1 MFSAS
6 KKQGREDMLRNG
18 CCFREKER
26 RKKKEVSK
34 KKKNEGKWG
43 KEGFKMQNAD
53 RVMARGGP
61 TGANYRFL
69 WQPL

>member
-1 MFSAS
+1 MLF
-6 KKQGREDMLRNG
+6 QREG
-18 CCFREKER
+18 TK

-34 KKKNEGKWG
+34 KEKNEGKWG
-43 KEGFKMQNAD
+43 EVGLRMQNTD
-53 RVMARGGP
+53 RGAMARGGP